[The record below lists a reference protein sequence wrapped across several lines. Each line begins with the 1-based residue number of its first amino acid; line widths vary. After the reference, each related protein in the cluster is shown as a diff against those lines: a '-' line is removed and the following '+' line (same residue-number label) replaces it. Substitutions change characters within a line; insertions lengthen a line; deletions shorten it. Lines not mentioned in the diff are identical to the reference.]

1 MSEPEF
7 EIPILLLAMPQV
19 MDPFFNRSVILLLHH
34 NEEGS
39 FGFIVNRPTE
49 IHLSDILEGM
59 EIEWQGDRET
69 LAFFGGPVQSEL
81 GTIMFRQSDEDET
94 EFDTEGGLSNLC
106 PGVVIT
112 QQIEDLGR
120 LAATPPNDLRL
131 LLGYAGWGA
140 GQLVAEIVRND
151 WLMAP
156 VRTEFLFADDPE
168 SVWDRALRSVGVDPA
183 SLPSWTPD
191 GGEEPAN

>member
-49 IHLSDILEGM
+49 SHLSDILEGM